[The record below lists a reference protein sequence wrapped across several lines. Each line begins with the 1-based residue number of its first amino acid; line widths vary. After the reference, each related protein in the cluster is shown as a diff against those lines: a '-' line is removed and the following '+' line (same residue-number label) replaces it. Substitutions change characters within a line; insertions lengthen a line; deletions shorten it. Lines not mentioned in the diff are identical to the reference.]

1 MRVKS
6 HPLDKN
12 QLTTE
17 NPFCRF
23 GRQLYSARSQDTRGR
38 MSEKVE
44 LRLQSIAESL
54 SKVFSKPVRLF
65 ENPARESDDRWVIDT
80 DGAVLTEPERLLTSE
95 VLILLDRQGRTDE
108 NARGLEQRL
117 RVLERENVE
126 LAIRNRALAEA
137 SSRDSLTGLFNRS
150 YVMDKIEAELN
161 RALRFGAPISVL
173 MLDLDHFKNVN
184 DRYGHIAGDR
194 VLQTVGA
201 LLKDSCRV
209 YDVPGRYGGEEFC
222 LVLPETKL
230 DSSMSVAERIR
241 ARLEA
246 TTLDL
251 QNGSVRI
258 TTSIGVASVDSNS
271 NADDDLY
278 AASALIDRADRAL
291 YMAKGS
297 GRNRV
302 VPFSNAAV
310 VSVDH

>member
-1 MRVKS
+1 MS
-6 HPLDKN
+6 DK
-12 QLTTE
+12 
-17 NPFCRF
+17 
-23 GRQLYSARSQDTRGR
+23 A
-38 MSEKVE
+38 E
-44 LRLQSIAESL
+44 LRLHSIAESL
-54 SKVFSKPVRLF
+54 STVFSKRVRLI
-65 ENPARESDDRWVIDT
+65 ENPARESEDRWVIDT
-80 DGAVLTEPERLLTSE
+80 DGVVLTEPENTLTRE
-95 VLILLDRQGRTDE
+95 VLSLLGGQGRLGE
-108 NARGLEQRL
+108 HARQLEERL
-117 RVLERENVE
+117 RQLERENVE
-126 LAIRNRALAEA
+126 LTIRNRALAEA
-137 SSRDSLTGLFNRS
+137 SSRDSLTGLYNRP
-150 YVMDKIEAELN
+150 YVIDKIEAELN
-161 RALRFGAPISVL
+161 RALRFGAPVSVL
-173 MLDLDHFKNVN
+173 MLDLDHFKDVN

-241 ARLEA
+241 RRLEA

-251 QNGSVRI
+251 QSGSVRI

-278 AASALIDRADRAL
+278 AASALIDRADRAM
-291 YMAKGS
+291 YMAKGE

-310 VSVDH
+310 TSLSH